1 MMATNKT
8 KKMDPSE
15 IEKVISAIRDREV
28 DSTVPAPDQTQ
39 IRDLRHGLQKQLAP
53 IFERA
58 GLDVEEINRI
68 LRQHQQD
75 LRNLVEEHKS
85 QAKTH
90 RAARAEK
97 MRAALAQRSSV
108 LNSIANQPGGGLSNL
123 NPIQEA
129 SGIYALPAGMLVSS
143 TIEPQDNWAQI
154 YYEDSTDT
162 SGSSVYLYFL
172 FEWLNQFPYQVVLAA
187 STNLGANGEIN
198 GTEEMGFFSSG
209 SFSILLW
216 ATLDAYVG
224 YLDINYP
231 MGQSAIGSYVAP
243 PQGFGTA
250 ILWEPV
256 PIFNYN
262 YLCCQPIPVDAGQI
276 ATFLVSMRADIK
288 INDGSVSLDFSSN
301 DGFVMCPEIT
311 LQLLSGGPSN
321 APPPSQAAALFQT
334 PGGTLGVGIP
344 GQVGKDG

>member
-28 DSTVPAPDQTQ
+28 DSNVPAPDQTQ

-143 TIEPQDNWAQI
+143 TIEPQNNWAQI
-154 YYEDSTDT
+154 YYEDNTDT

-187 STNLGANGEIN
+187 STNLGVNGEILESPN
-198 GTEEMGFFSSG
+198 QGLFQSGFCSLS
-209 SFSILLW
+209 LW

-224 YLDINYP
+224 DLDINYP
-231 MGQSAIGSYVAP
+231 MGQVAIGSPNPLTATSGFL
-243 PQGFGTA
+243 QGGVY
-250 ILWEPV
+250 PV
-256 PIFNYN
+256 TDTIFEYDS
-262 YLCCQPIPVDAGQI
+262 LSCQPIPVDGGQI
-276 ATFLVSMRADIK
+276 VTFLVAMRADIK
-288 INDGSVSLDFSSN
+288 ISDGGYGGSTVWLDFSPDN
-301 DGFVMCPEIT
+301 DGFIMCPEIT
-311 LQLLSGGPSN
+311 LQLLSGG
-321 APPPSQAAALFQT
+321 
-334 PGGTLGVGIP
+334 GVINP
-344 GQVGKDG
+344 